1 MNYYFK
7 LATINCCGMYFFRPD
22 LMVKKLRYY
31 ARFIVVSLLL
41 NKVDLVKELIQV
53 LYFLIYATPCHS
65 RVSESHL
72 CLVCSESQSA
82 KAKFLV
88 SLSRN
93 FIITSRNMLMCMKR
107 TTMKNGGW

>member
-1 MNYYFK
+1 
-7 LATINCCGMYFFRPD
+7 
-22 LMVKKLRYY
+22 MVKKLRYY

-72 CLVCSESQSA
+72 CFGEFQSA
-82 KAKFLV
+82 RAKFLV

>member
-1 MNYYFK
+1 
-7 LATINCCGMYFFRPD
+7 
-22 LMVKKLRYY
+22 MVKKLRYY

-53 LYFLIYATPCHS
+53 LLIYATPCHS
-65 RVSESHL
+65 RVSESHR

-93 FIITSRNMLMCMKR
+93 FIITPRNMLMCMKR